1 MGGEAVGKAIGF
13 TLHNSCLFSG
23 TILDSSA
30 NEFFLGFSRNH
41 EVSRPATLSLLVTTA
56 EPTRVR
62 FAVTASGSSFS
73 GMATNN
79 STTVVSLPNTLQV
92 TSAAERNKGIHIKA
106 EGERKIVVYGLSYR
120 AVTTDAYLALPC
132 SSLAVD
138 EYEYYGITYP
148 DPRFASDLLLV
159 GCEDNTVITTPST
172 TFTLNRLET
181 YLISSAD
188 STGMRVTSTN
198 PVSFFSNQECT
209 VIPSTSLAC
218 DHLTEQIPPT
228 STWGNSFFAAS
239 LLGRNS
245 GEIFRVLAS
254 KDSTTVTVNCT
265 TFTQVQTYNL
275 SAAGDWQEF
284 MIHPLSFCNIEST
297 APVLLVQFA
306 LGYSIDGVGDP
317 FMSMIPPVE
326 QYSNR
331 YVFNALPEFSTNYI
345 TIYVATKY
353 YQPDQIFV
361 DSLSQEG
368 TTWTAVYCSNGVLC
382 GFIARVALTPGDHRL
397 LHQDSNARIGVSAYG
412 FGSSSYGYP
421 GGLMVTRVQC
431 KLS

>member
-1 MGGEAVGKAIGF
+1 M
-13 TLHNSCLFSG
+13 
-23 TILDSSA
+23 DSSA
-30 NEFFLGFSRNH
+30 NEFFLGFSRNVFS
-41 EVSRPATLSLLVTTA
+41 ELPQPTLSLFVTTA
-56 EPTRVR
+56 ETTRVR
-62 FAVTASGSSFS
+62 FVVTASGFSFS
-73 GMATNN
+73 GMTTNN
-79 STTVVSLPNTLQV
+79 STTVVSLPSTLQV
-92 TSAAERNKGIHIKA
+92 TSTAERNKGIHIKA
-106 EGERKIVVYGLSYR
+106 EGERKIMVYGLSYHDI
-120 AVTTDAYLALPC
+120 AADEYLALPC
-132 SSLAVD
+132 GSLAVD

-148 DPRFASDLLLV
+148 DPRFTSDILLV

-172 TFTLNRLET
+172 TLTLNRLET

-188 STGMRVTSTN
+188 STGMRITSTN
-198 PVSFFSNQECT
+198 PVSFFSNQDCAD
-209 VIPSTSLAC
+209 VPSNSEAC

-228 STWGNSFFAAS
+228 STWGSSFFAAS
-239 LLGRNS
+239 LLGRDS
-245 GEIFRVLAS
+245 GEIFRVLTS
-254 KDSTTVTVNCT
+254 RDSTTVIVNCT
-265 TFTQVQTYNL
+265 TFNQVQTYTL
-275 SAAGDWQEF
+275 STAGNWQEF

-306 LGYSIDGVGDP
+306 LGYSIDMVGDP

-345 TIYVATKY
+345 TIYVATRY

-361 DSLSQEG
+361 DSISQEG

-382 GFIARVALTPGDHRL
+382 GYISRVALTPGDHRL

-412 FGSSSYGYP
+412 FYRDNSYGYP
-421 GGLMVTRVQC
+421 GGLMVTGVQC

>member
-1 MGGEAVGKAIGF
+1 M
-13 TLHNSCLFSG
+13 
-23 TILDSSA
+23 DSSA
-30 NEFFLGFSRNH
+30 NEFFLGFSRNLFQ
-41 EVSRPATLSLLVTTA
+41 EPSRRRPTLSLFVTTA
-56 EPTRVR
+56 ELIRVR
-62 FAVTASGSSFS
+62 FVVTASGFSFS

-92 TSAAERNKGIHIKA
+92 DSAAERNKGIHIKA
-106 EGERKIVVYGLSYR
+106 EGERKIVVYGLLYYSLT
-120 AVTTDAYLALPC
+120 ADAYLALPC

-138 EYEYYGITYP
+138 EYEYYGRTYP
-148 DPRFASDLLLV
+148 WLTSDILLV

-188 STGMRVTSTN
+188 TTGMRVTSTN
-198 PVSFFSNQECT
+198 PVSFFSNEECT
-209 VIPSTSLAC
+209 NIPAGISGC

-228 STWGNSFFAAS
+228 ATWGSSFFAAS
-239 LLGRNS
+239 LLGRTS
-245 GEIFRVLAS
+245 GEIFRVLTS
-254 KDSTTVTVNCT
+254 RDSTTVTVNCT
-265 TFTQVQTYNL
+265 TFNQVQTYTL
-275 SAAGDWQEF
+275 SAAGNWQEF
-284 MIHPLSFCNIEST
+284 MIRPLSFCNIEST
-297 APVLLVQFA
+297 APVLLVQFG
-306 LGYSIDGVGDP
+306 LGNRIDMVGDP

-326 QYSNR
+326 QYSNS

-361 DSLSQEG
+361 DSISQEG

-382 GFIARVALTPGDHRL
+382 GYISRVALTPGDHRL

-412 FGSSSYGYP
+412 FRFRNSYGYP
-421 GGLMVTRVQC
+421 GGLRVTRVQC
-431 KLS
+431 KLSCHNQRVR